1 MQVTD
6 WTGIGIS
13 LVKAFL
19 VFFGVVNAVP
29 VLVWAER
36 RGSAFIQHR
45 LGPNRV
51 NIAGFTLLGLVQP
64 LADVVKFVWKED
76 YVPSH
81 ANRAFYLLAPVL
93 LLIPASMAFAVIP
106 FADDLLVA
114 GREIKMQV
122 ADLNVGILYVFAL
135 MSLSVYGIVLAG
147 WSSNNKYSLLGGVR
161 SSAQMISYELALGLS
176 VVGILMIYGSVQLD
190 EIVRGQGELLFGLVP
205 KWGFVTQ
212 PLAFV
217 LFTAAIFAE
226 SNRLPFDLPEAEN
239 ELVVGYHTEYSA
251 MKFALFFMA
260 EYMAMVTGAM
270 LIVTLFF
277 GGWQIPWVESAE
289 LRAAVGPIPAV
300 VLQLASFS
308 AKLLFFLWLF
318 IWVRWTLPRFRY
330 DQLMRLG
337 WKMILPLALANVFVT
352 GVVLYFT

>member
-1 MQVTD
+1 MD
-6 WTGIGIS
+6 WVGVAIS
-13 LVKAFL
+13 LAKAL
-19 VFFGVVNAVP
+19 VVFFMVLNTVP

-51 NIAGFTLLGLVQP
+51 NIAGITLFGLVQP
-64 LADVVKFVWKED
+64 LADVIKFMWKED
-76 YVPSH
+76 YVPVH
-81 ANRAFYLLAPVL
+81 ANRRFYMMAPL
-93 LLIPASMAFAVIP
+93 LLLVPAATTFAVIP
-106 FADDLLVA
+106 FADVLVVG
-114 GREIKMQV
+114 GRTIEMQV
-122 ADLNVGILYVFAL
+122 ANLNVGILFIFAFA
-135 MSLSVYGIVLAG
+135 SLSVYGITLAG
-147 WSSNNKYSLLGGVR
+147 WSSNNKYSFLGGIR

-176 VVGILMIYGSVQLD
+176 VVGLLMIYRSVQLD
-190 EIVRGQGELLFGLVP
+190 EIVLGQGELLFGAIP
-205 KWGFVTQ
+205 KWGIVTQ

-217 LFTAAIFAE
+217 ILTVAIFAE

-277 GGWQIPWVESAE
+277 GGWQIPWVSSEA

-300 VLQLASFS
+300 LLQVAAFS

-318 IWVRWTLPRFRY
+318 IWVRWTLPRLRY

-337 WKMILPLALANVFVT
+337 WKVILPVALLNVFAT
-352 GVVLYFT
+352 AIVLLLIR

>member
-1 MQVTD
+1 MD
-6 WTGIGIS
+6 WTGVAIS

-19 VFFGVVNAVP
+19 VFFAVLNTVP

-51 NIAGFTLLGLVQP
+51 NIAGITLFGLVQP
-64 LADVVKFVWKED
+64 LADVVKFMWKED
-76 YVPSH
+76 YIPAH
-81 ANRAFYLLAPVL
+81 ANRAFYLVAPL
-93 LLIPASMAFAVIP
+93 ILLIPAAMTFAVIP
-106 FADDLLVA
+106 FADALVW
-114 GREIKMQV
+114 GERVIRMQV
-122 ADLNVGILYVFAL
+122 ANLNIGILYVFAL
-135 MSLSVYGIVLAG
+135 ASLSVYGITLAG
-147 WSSNNKYSLLGGVR
+147 WASNNKYSLLGGIR
-161 SSAQMISYELALGLS
+161 SGAQMISYELALGLS
-176 VVGILMIYGSVQLD
+176 VLGILVIYGAVELD
-190 EIVRGQGELLFGLVP
+190 AIVHGQGELLFGVLP
-205 KWGFVTQ
+205 KWGVVTQ

-217 LFTAAIFAE
+217 LFTVAIFAE

-239 ELVVGYHTEYSA
+239 ELVVGYHTEYSS

-277 GGWQIPWVESAE
+277 GGWQIPWVSSEA

-300 VLQLASFS
+300 LLQLGSFS
-308 AKLLFFLWLF
+308 AKVLFFLWLF

-330 DQLMRLG
+330 DQLMGIG
-337 WKMILPLALANVFVT
+337 WKVILPLALANVFVT
-352 GVVLYFT
+352 ALILYLI

>member
-1 MQVTD
+1 MD
-6 WTGIGIS
+6 WTGVGIS
-13 LVKAFL
+13 LLKAFL
-19 VFFGVVNAVP
+19 VFFGVVSAVP

-51 NIAGFTLLGLVQP
+51 NIAGVTLFGLVQP

-81 ANRAFYLLAPVL
+81 ANRAFYVLAPVL
-93 LLIPASMAFAVIP
+93 LLIPAAMTFAVIP
-106 FADDLLVA
+106 FADVLTVA

-122 ADLNVGILYVFAL
+122 ADLDIGILYVFAL
-135 MSLSVYGIVLAG
+135 GSLSVYGIVLAG
-147 WSSNNKYSLLGGVR
+147 WSSNNKYSLLGGIR

-190 EIVRGQGELLFGLVP
+190 EIVGGQGTLLFGILP
-205 KWGFVTQ
+205 KWGIVTQ

-217 LFTAAIFAE
+217 LFLAAVFAE

-251 MKFALFFMA
+251 MKFAIFFMS

-277 GGWQIPWVESAE
+277 GGWQIPWVESAQ
-289 LRAAVGPIPAV
+289 LKAVLGPIPAV
-300 VLQLASFS
+300 LLQLGSFS
-308 AKLLFFLWLF
+308 AKVLFFLWLF

-337 WKMILPLALANVFVT
+337 WKVILPLALANMFVT

>member
-1 MQVTD
+1 MD
-6 WTGIGIS
+6 WTGVGIS
-13 LVKAFL
+13 ILKACL
-19 VFFGVVNAVP
+19 VFFGVVNTVP

-51 NIAGFTLLGLVQP
+51 NIAGFSLLGLVQP

-76 YVPSH
+76 YVPAH
-81 ANRAFYLLAPVL
+81 ANRAFYVLAPIL
-93 LLIPASMAFAVIP
+93 LLVPAAMTFAVVP
-106 FADDLLVA
+106 FADDLLVG
-114 GREIKMQV
+114 GRQITMQV
-122 ADLNVGILYVFAL
+122 ADLSIGILYVFAL
-135 MSLSVYGIVLAG
+135 ASLSVYGIVLAG
-147 WSSNNKYSLLGGVR
+147 WASNNKYSLLGGIR

-176 VVGILMIYGSVQLD
+176 VVGLLMIYGSAGLD
-190 EIVRGQGELLFGLVP
+190 EIVRGQGEHLFGIVP
-205 KWGFVTQ
+205 KWGVVTQ
-212 PLAFV
+212 PIAFV
-217 LFTAAIFAE
+217 LFLAAVFAE

-251 MKFALFFMA
+251 MKFAIFFMA

-289 LRAAVGPIPAV
+289 LQAAVGPIPAAL
-300 VLQLASFS
+300 LQLGSFS

-330 DQLMRLG
+330 DQLMHLG
-337 WKMILPLALANVFVT
+337 WKVILPLALANVFVT
-352 GVVLYFT
+352 GLVLYFT

>member
-1 MQVTD
+1 MD
-6 WTGIGIS
+6 WTGVGIS
-13 LVKAFL
+13 ILKALL
-19 VFFGVVNAVP
+19 VFFGVVNTVP

-51 NIAGFTLLGLVQP
+51 NIAGFSLLGLVQP

-76 YVPSH
+76 YVPAH
-81 ANRAFYLLAPVL
+81 ANRAFYVLAPVL
-93 LLIPASMAFAVIP
+93 LLVPAAMTFAVVP

-114 GREIKMQV
+114 GRQITMQV
-122 ADLNVGILYVFAL
+122 ADLNIGILYVFAL
-135 MSLSVYGIVLAG
+135 ASLSVYGIVLAG
-147 WSSNNKYSLLGGVR
+147 WASNNKYSLLGGIR

-176 VVGILMIYGSVQLD
+176 VVGLLMIYGSAGLD
-190 EIVRGQGELLFGLVP
+190 EIVRGQGEHLFGIVP
-205 KWGFVTQ
+205 KWGVVTQ
-212 PLAFV
+212 PIAFV
-217 LFTAAIFAE
+217 LFLAAVFAE

-251 MKFALFFMA
+251 MKFAIFFMA

-289 LRAAVGPIPAV
+289 LQAGVGPIPAAL
-300 VLQLASFS
+300 LQLGSFS

-330 DQLMRLG
+330 DQLMHLG
-337 WKMILPLALANVFVT
+337 WKVILPLALANVFVT
-352 GVVLYFT
+352 GLVLYFT

>member
-1 MQVTD
+1 MD
-6 WTGIGIS
+6 WTGAGIS
-13 LVKAFL
+13 ILKALL
-19 VFFGVVNAVP
+19 VFFAVLNTVP

-51 NIAGFTLLGLVQP
+51 NIAGITLFGLVQP

-76 YVPSH
+76 YVPAH
-81 ANRAFYLLAPVL
+81 ANRAFYILAPIM
-93 LLIPASMAFAVIP
+93 LLIPATMTFAVIP
-106 FADDLLVA
+106 FADDLVVA
-114 GREIKMQV
+114 GRQIVMQV
-122 ADLNVGILYVFAL
+122 ADLNIGILYVFAL
-135 MSLSVYGIVLAG
+135 TSLSVYGIVLAG
-147 WSSNNKYSLLGGVR
+147 WASNNKFSLLGGIR

-176 VVGILMIYGSVQLD
+176 VVGLLMIYGSVQLD
-190 EIVRGQGELLFGLVP
+190 EIVRGQGESLFGIVP
-205 KWGFVTQ
+205 KWGIVTQ
-212 PLAFV
+212 PVAFV
-217 LFTAAIFAE
+217 LFLAAVFAE

-251 MKFALFFMA
+251 MKFAIFFMA

-270 LIVTLFF
+270 LVVTLFF

-289 LRAAVGPIPAV
+289 LKAAVGEIPAAL
-300 VLQLASFS
+300 LQLGSFS

-337 WKMILPLALANVFVT
+337 WKMILPLALANVLIT
-352 GVVLYFT
+352 GLVLYFT

>member
-1 MQVTD
+1 MD
-6 WTGIGIS
+6 WTGVGIS
-13 LVKAFL
+13 LLKAFL

-51 NIAGFTLLGLVQP
+51 NIAGVTLFGLVQP

-81 ANRAFYLLAPVL
+81 ANRAFYVLAPVL
-93 LLIPASMAFAVIP
+93 LLIPAAMTFAVIP
-106 FADDLLVA
+106 FADVLTVA

-122 ADLNVGILYVFAL
+122 ADLDIGILYVFAL
-135 MSLSVYGIVLAG
+135 GSLSVYGIVLAG
-147 WSSNNKYSLLGGVR
+147 WSSNNKYSLLGGIR

-190 EIVRGQGELLFGLVP
+190 EIVGGQGTLLFGILP
-205 KWGFVTQ
+205 KWGIVTQ

-217 LFTAAIFAE
+217 LFLAAVFAE

-251 MKFALFFMA
+251 MKFAIFFMS

-277 GGWQIPWVESAE
+277 GGWQIPWVESAQ
-289 LRAAVGPIPAV
+289 LKAVLGPIPAV
-300 VLQLASFS
+300 LLQLGSFS
-308 AKLLFFLWLF
+308 AKVLFFLWLF

-337 WKMILPLALANVFVT
+337 WKLILPLALANMFVT

>member
-1 MQVTD
+1 MD
-6 WTGIGIS
+6 WTGLGIS
-13 LVKAFL
+13 ILKAMV
-19 VFFGVVNAVP
+19 VFFMVLNTVP

-51 NIAGFTLLGLVQP
+51 NIAGITLFGLVQP
-64 LADVVKFVWKED
+64 LADVVKFMWKED
-76 YVPSH
+76 YIPAH
-81 ANRAFYLLAPVL
+81 AHRRFYLLAPL
-93 LLIPASMAFAVIP
+93 LLLVPAATTFAVVP
-106 FADDLLVA
+106 FADVLELG
-114 GREIKMQV
+114 GRTIKMQV
-122 ADLNVGILYVFAL
+122 ADLNIGILFIFAL
-135 MSLSVYGIVLAG
+135 ASLSVYGITLAG
-147 WSSNNKYSLLGGVR
+147 WSSNNKYSFLGAIR

-176 VVGILMIYGSVQLD
+176 VVGLLMVYRSLQLD
-190 EIVRGQGELLFGLVP
+190 QIVLAQGELLLGVIP
-205 KWGFVTQ
+205 SWGIVTQ

-217 LFTAAIFAE
+217 LFTVAIFAE
-226 SNRLPFDLPEAEN
+226 SNRLPFDLPEAES

-277 GGWQIPWVESAE
+277 GGWQIPWVSSEA
-289 LRAAVGPIPAV
+289 LRAAVGPVPAV
-300 VLQLASFS
+300 LLQLASFS

-337 WKMILPLALANVFVT
+337 WKTILPLALLNVFVT
-352 GVVLYFT
+352 AIALFLIR

>member
-1 MQVTD
+1 MD
-6 WTGIGIS
+6 WTGVGIS
-13 LVKAFL
+13 FLKAFL

-51 NIAGFTLLGLVQP
+51 NIGGFTLLGLVQP
-64 LADVVKFVWKED
+64 LADVVKFIWKED
-76 YVPSH
+76 YIPSH
-81 ANRAFYLLAPVL
+81 ANRTFYILAPVL
-93 LLIPASMAFAVIP
+93 LLVPAAMTFAVVP
-106 FADDLLVA
+106 FADVLVVA
-114 GREIKMQV
+114 GREIQMQV
-122 ADLNVGILYVFAL
+122 AHLDIGILYVFAL
-135 MSLSVYGIVLAG
+135 ASLSVYGIVLAG
-147 WSSNNKYSLLGGVR
+147 WSSNNKYSLLGGIR

-176 VVGILMIYGSVQLD
+176 VVGILMIYRSVGLD
-190 EIVRGQGELLFGLVP
+190 QIVHGQGELLFGVLP
-205 KWGFVTQ
+205 KWGVVTQ

-217 LFTAAIFAE
+217 LFLAAVFAE

-239 ELVVGYHTEYSA
+239 ELVVGYHTEYSS

-277 GGWQIPWVESAE
+277 GGWQIPWVSSEA
-289 LRAAVGPIPAV
+289 LRGLVGPVPAAL
-300 VLQLASFS
+300 LQIGSFS
-308 AKLLFFLWLF
+308 LKLLFFLWLF

-337 WKMILPLALANVFVT
+337 WKVILPLALANVFVT
-352 GVVLYFT
+352 GLVLYLI